1 MEIDLLLRP
10 ISQNN
15 WLILPL
21 LVIVVLWAS
30 LKNKK
35 RDLFFLVKT
44 IFNHHDFKQLV
55 KEQQSQSYSVIKL
68 MSSSIIAS
76 IFIAVWTSEKVLVSQ
91 FILYFLLAA
100 TYFLVY
106 ISVTWLAG
114 LLFENQTIVKENTEY
129 FIHFFFSISI
139 VSIPII
145 VYLILYE
152 NKISMVVLLVYLLFV
167 FVLYLVRLGTLYL
180 KGKQQGFLLIH
191 LILYLCTLE
200 ILPMLLFYSF
210 KMGS

>member
-10 ISQNN
+10 ISPNN

-21 LVIVVLWAS
+21 LVMVVLWAS

-55 KEQQSQSYSVIKL
+55 KEQQSQSFSVIKL

-76 IFIAVWTSEKVLVSQ
+76 IFIAVWTSEKVLVGQ

-114 LLFENQTIVKENTEY
+114 LLFEYQTIVKENTEY

-152 NKISMVVLLVYLLFV
+152 NKINMVVLFLYSLFV

>member
-10 ISQNN
+10 ISPNN

-21 LVIVVLWAS
+21 LVIVVLWAC

-76 IFIAVWTSEKVLVSQ
+76 IFIAVWTSEKVLVGQ

-114 LLFENQTIVKENTEY
+114 LLFEYQTIVKENTEY

-152 NKISMVVLLVYLLFV
+152 NKISMVVLLLYSLFV
-167 FVLYLVRLGTLYL
+167 FVLYLIRLGTLYQ

>member
-10 ISQNN
+10 VSPNN

-76 IFIAVWTSEKVLVSQ
+76 IFIAVWTSEKVLVGQ

-114 LLFENQTIVKENTEY
+114 LLFEYQTIVKENTEY

-152 NKISMVVLLVYLLFV
+152 NKISMVVLLLYSLFV
-167 FVLYLVRLGTLYL
+167 FILYLIRLGTLYL

>member
-10 ISQNN
+10 ISSNN

>member
-10 ISQNN
+10 VSPNN
-15 WLILPL
+15 WLIFPL

-76 IFIAVWTSEKVLVSQ
+76 IFIAVCISEKVLVSQ

-114 LLFENQTIVKENTEY
+114 LLFENQTIVKENNEY

-152 NKISMVVLLVYLLFV
+152 NKISMVVLLLYSLFV

>member
-10 ISQNN
+10 VSPNN

-21 LVIVVLWAS
+21 LVMVVLWAS

-55 KEQQSQSYSVIKL
+55 KEQQGQSYSVIKL

-76 IFIAVWTSEKVLVSQ
+76 IFIAFWTSEKVLVGQ

>member
-10 ISQNN
+10 ISPNN

-76 IFIAVWTSEKVLVSQ
+76 IFIAVWISEKVLVSQ

-114 LLFENQTIVKENTEY
+114 LLFEYQTIVKENTEY

-152 NKISMVVLLVYLLFV
+152 NKISMVVLLVYSLFV

>member
-10 ISQNN
+10 VSPNN

-76 IFIAVWTSEKVLVSQ
+76 IFITVWISEKVLVGQ
-91 FILYFLLAA
+91 FILFFLLAA

-114 LLFENQTIVKENTEY
+114 LLFENQAIVKENTEY

-152 NKISMVVLLVYLLFV
+152 NKISMVVLLVYSLFV
-167 FVLYLVRLGTLYL
+167 LVLYLVRLGTLFL

>member
-10 ISQNN
+10 ISPNN

-55 KEQQSQSYSVIKL
+55 KEQQSQSHSVIKL

-76 IFIAVWTSEKVLVSQ
+76 IFIAVWISEKVLVSQ

-139 VSIPII
+139 VSIPLI

-152 NKISMVVLLVYLLFV
+152 NKISMVVLLLYSLFV

>member
-10 ISQNN
+10 ISPNN

-76 IFIAVWTSEKVLVSQ
+76 IFIAVWISEKVLVSQ

-114 LLFENQTIVKENTEY
+114 LLFEYQTIVKENTEY